1 MKNNYILLV
10 LFLLFSGFMSA
21 QSTEAFGE
29 GTVSTA
35 GPNSNG
41 TVFNTSSSET
51 HAHKYSGSAA
61 NNSYNNPNFTLTNF
75 TTCQTS
81 VTLAAH
87 GSNWAGH
94 TNTKYA
100 IEVNGTTIANNLYG
114 DYNVDLTPY
123 IPVTSVKLRNDNNS
137 QFWLAMHATVTIN
150 SPVASMPT
158 TVPIV
163 NDVVICSSQLPYT
176 AQATLTQDGTTL
188 KWYSNENGN
197 NLTLNT
203 KTITNSGIHNLW
215 VSQANASGCE
225 SVRVPVTINVNEVN
239 ATTSV
244 TKSHCI
250 TANGSII
257 VTPTVGTAPFTYLWQ
272 DGVTTKDRTNITFGD
287 YSVTITDANNC
298 SKVIN
303 ATVGITTGM
312 VVTEVSKTD
321 VLCYGDNTGALTIN
335 VTGGAEPY
343 TYQWPTNVVTGAG
356 TNSISNLTAGNYTVV
371 ITDANNCVTDASF
384 TITQNSHINGYASS
398 GSFNCFLTTNNLV
411 TIEVYGGSGIYTY
424 SWAPYGGTGKTAT
437 GLATGDYEVTV
448 TDSNGCQGVVNVSV
462 MNANLE
468 GTVTTSQT
476 NVSCNGGS
484 NGTATITL
492 ENLTEEGYYEYEWFP
507 IGGYQPTATNLPAG
521 EYTVTVTTY
530 DYNCEVIHHFTIT
543 EPEVLTATIAVVTNS
558 ENNTT
563 ILQATPTGGTA
574 PYTYLWNTGATT
586 ATLSDYSSGNYSCL
600 VTDANGCV
608 AVLAE
613 IQITAPIAFE
623 VSGEGSLCT
632 GYNINIGNSEIG
644 VNYQLQVDGANI
656 GTAIPGTGSS
666 ISFSDIT
673 TVGTYTVLGTNTVTN
688 ASTAMTGA
696 VIVETLDYDLSIIPP
711 TISCFDAHATL
722 SATLTNNDV
731 ITGFSGVFA
740 PTYWAYS
747 TTNSD
752 GIVNTT
758 NAPSSI
764 SITSG
769 NNLSESSGTT
779 DYSIVIPETGTLSFN
794 WSYTTSD
801 GSAYDYPQ
809 FIYEN
814 VTTLFTG
821 YDLDGNSPQSG
832 SVTLNV
838 TEGTVFALRMHTLD
852 NSYGPAIVTI
862 SNFKLEENSSASSI
876 SHEWTASNGGIINGP
891 TNDLSVNAIA
901 SGTYTLTSTVNGCT
915 FSDSYTLDF
924 NAPITDV
931 TVWDGQTWSNGFP
944 QLGKK
949 VIIDGNLIVPYQMIA
964 CELEITANGNLI
976 ISSEGSLN
984 IAGKITNNGNENQFV
999 VDNKATVIQHKDVAN
1014 EGPATVKVNSAPLYR
1029 QDYTLWGSPV
1039 IEQNL
1044 RAFSPQTLYNRF
1056 SSYDETIGTVGDYV
1070 QELFTNAD
1078 IATKNFQSGKGYLI
1092 RMPNNWT
1099 EYVNDAIAGTSYN
1112 GIFKGVPQNGP
1123 IVMPISK
1130 VKDGLNLVSNPYP
1143 SSIIIPV
1150 FFGSNP
1156 NIEQTI
1162 YYWRKRNGAVG
1173 TGYATYNNMGFVTLQ
1188 PGLSGVEDALDSE
1201 PYIGS
1206 GQGFFVK
1213 STGATQLNFSNGM
1226 RNFESNGVFLKQ
1238 QNPQMNRFKLNL
1250 SNNTALVGQT
1260 LIGYTAAASAG
1271 VDNGYDSSYFN
1282 DSSTALTSLING
1294 AEYIIQGL
1302 GLPFDVTSSV
1312 PLGFKTDVAGTYT
1325 ISLGTFDGLFAENQD
1340 IYIKDNTTGLVHDVK
1355 DSSYSFVTEAGV
1367 FNSRFEVVY
1376 QNSVLGT
1383 DNPDL
1388 EINKVLVYKEGQG
1401 IQINSMQVVMQKV
1414 ELYDVRGSL
1423 LQVLDD
1429 VNESKATFSNLAIAN
1444 QIVLVKITAVDGKV
1458 TTRKIVF

>member
-51 HAHKYSGSAA
+51 HALKYSGSAA

-114 DYNVDLTPY
+114 DFNVDLTPY

-150 SPVASMPT
+150 SPAASMPT

-163 NDVVICSSQLPYT
+163 NDVVMCNSQLPYI
-176 AQATLTQDGTTL
+176 AQATLTGEGTTL
-188 KWYSNENGN
+188 KWYSDENGN

-225 SVRVPVTINVNEVN
+225 SVRVPVTINVIEVN

-244 TKSHCI
+244 TNSHCI

-303 ATVGITTGM
+303 TTVGITTGM

-398 GSFNCFLTTNNLV
+398 GYYNCFPTTNNPV

-448 TDSNGCQGVVNVSV
+448 TDSNGCQRVVSVYV
-462 MNANLE
+462 MNADLE

-492 ENLTEEGYYEYEWFP
+492 DNITEEEYYGYEWYP
-507 IGGYQPTATNLPAG
+507 IGGYESTATNLPAG
-521 EYTVTVTTY
+521 EYTVTVTN
-530 DYNCEVIHHFTIT
+530 YNYSCQVIHHFTIT
-543 EPEVLTATIAVVTNS
+543 EPEALTATIAVVTNS

-563 ILQATPTGGTA
+563 LLQATPTGGTA

-586 ATLSDYSSGNYSCL
+586 ATLSDYSLGNYSCL

-608 AVLAE
+608 SALA
-613 IQITAPIAFE
+613 QISIVAPIAFE
-623 VSGEGSLCT
+623 ISGEGNLCT
-632 GYNINIGNSEIG
+632 GYSINIANSEIG

-666 ISFSDIT
+666 IVFSDIT
-673 TVGTYTVLGTNTVTN
+673 TQGTYTVLGTNTLNNIT
-688 ASTAMTGA
+688 TTMTGA
-696 VIVETLDYDLSIIPP
+696 VIVETLDYDLSIIAP

-769 NNLSESSGTT
+769 DNQLGSSGST

-794 WSYTTSD
+794 WVYNSND
-801 GSAYDYPQ
+801 AIEYDYP
-809 FIYEN
+809 ITYVNE
-814 VTTLFTG
+814 LFTPLPDFDIMG
-821 YDLDGNSPQSG
+821 PKPQNG
-832 SVTLNV
+832 IFTLPVTQ
-838 TEGTVFALRMHTLD
+838 GTVFKLSMITED
-852 NSYGPAIVTI
+852 NFGGAATITI
-862 SNFKLEENSSASSI
+862 SNFNFIKESASPII
-876 SHEWTASNGGIINGP
+876 SHEWTASNGGIIYGP
-891 TNDLSVNAIA
+891 TNELSVNAIA

-999 VDNKATVIQHKDVAN
+999 VENKATVIQKKNVAN
-1014 EGPATVKVNSAPLYR
+1014 EGPATVKINSAPLYR

-1143 SSIIIPV
+1143 SSIMIDD
-1150 FFGSNP
+1150 FFNQNP
-1156 NIEQTI
+1156 QLEETI
-1162 YYWRKRNGAVG
+1162 YFWRKRNNASGS
-1173 TGYATYNNMGFVTLQ
+1173 GYATYNALGFVSFQ
-1188 PGLSGVEDALDSE
+1188 PGLDQLGAQLESFSAIS
-1201 PYIGS
+1201 P

-1213 STGATQLNFSNGM
+1213 ANAAIPVIFNNSM
-1226 RNFESNGVFLKQ
+1226 RSVTHNGVFLRSASQEKH
-1238 QNPQMNRFKLNL
+1238 RFKLNL
-1250 SNNTALVGQT
+1250 SHNSAVVGQT
-1260 LIGYTAAASAG
+1260 LIGYAAGATAN
-1271 VDNGYDSSYFN
+1271 VDKGFDSSYFN
-1282 DSSTALTSLING
+1282 DSAIALTSLIDG
-1294 AEYIIQGL
+1294 EEFIIQGL
-1302 GLPFDVTSSV
+1302 GLPFDNTSTVS
-1312 PLGFKTDVAGTYT
+1312 LGFKTSTAGMFS
-1325 ISLGTFDGLFAENQD
+1325 ISLGTFDGLFADDQN
-1340 IYIKDNTTGLVHDVK
+1340 IYIKDNLT
-1355 DSSYSFVTEAGV
+1355 DSVINLKQSAYNFSTEVGV
-1367 FNSRFEVVY
+1367 FNDRFEIVY
-1376 QNSVLGT
+1376 QNSTLGT
-1383 DNPDL
+1383 TNPILDN
-1388 EINKVLVYKEGQG
+1388 NAVAVYKHEEA
-1401 IQINSMQVVMQKV
+1401 IHINTYSAIMQKV
-1414 ELYDVRGSL
+1414 ELYDLGGRLIQAFTDINQSTTHFSTL
-1423 LQVLDD
+1423 HLSSQVL
-1429 VNESKATFSNLAIAN
+1429 
-1444 QIVLVKITAVDGKV
+1444 LVKITTTDNEVITKKV
-1458 TTRKIVF
+1458 VH

>member
-150 SPVASMPT
+150 SPAASMPT

-163 NDVVICSSQLPYT
+163 NDVVICSSQLPYN
-176 AQATLTQDGTTL
+176 AQATLTGEGTTL

-225 SVRVPVTINVNEVN
+225 GVRVPVTINVIDVN
-239 ATTSV
+239 ATTVV
-244 TKSHCI
+244 TNSHCL
-250 TANGSII
+250 TPNGSII
-257 VTPTVGTAPFTYLWQ
+257 VTPSGGTAPYTYLWQ

-303 ATVGITTGM
+303 ATVGMTTDM
-312 VVTEVSKTD
+312 VVTEVSKTN
-321 VLCYGDNTGALTIN
+321 VICYGDNTGALTIN
-335 VTGGAEPY
+335 VTGGTAPY

-356 TNSISNLTAGNYTVV
+356 TNSISGLTAGNYNVV
-371 ITDANNCVTDASF
+371 VTDANGCITNATFS
-384 TITQNSHINGYASS
+384 ITQNAAISGYVSS

-521 EYTVTVTTY
+521 EYTVTVTNY

-563 ILQATPTGGTA
+563 LLQATPTGGTA

-600 VTDANGCV
+600 VTDTNGCV
-608 AVLAE
+608 AALA
-613 IQITAPIAFE
+613 QISIVAPIAFE
-623 VSGEGSLCT
+623 ISGEGNSCT
-632 GYNINIGNSEIG
+632 GYSINIANSEIG

-666 ISFSDIT
+666 IVFSDIT

-696 VIVETLDYDLSIIPP
+696 VIVETLDYDLSIIAP
-711 TISCFDAHATL
+711 TISCIDSHATL

-731 ITGFSGVFA
+731 ITGFSGVLA
-740 PTYWAYS
+740 PTNWTFS
-747 TTNSD
+747 NTNAN

-801 GSAYDYPQ
+801 DSAYDYPQ

-838 TEGTVFALRMHTLD
+838 TEGTVFALRMYTVD
-852 NSYGPAIVTI
+852 NSYGSAIVTI
-862 SNFKLEENSSASSI
+862 SNFNFIKESATPII
-876 SHEWTASNGGIINGP
+876 SHEWTASNGGIIYGP
-891 TNDLSVNAIA
+891 TNELSVNAIA

-1014 EGPATVKVNSAPLYR
+1014 QGPATVKVNSAPLYR

-1039 IEQNL
+1039 IQQNL

-1078 IATKNFQSGKGYLI
+1078 IASKNFQSGKGYLI

-1143 SSIIIPV
+1143 SSIMIDD
-1150 FFGSNP
+1150 FFNQNP
-1156 NIEQTI
+1156 QLEETI
-1162 YYWRKRNGAVG
+1162 YYWRKRNNASGS
-1173 TGYATYNNMGFVTLQ
+1173 GYATYNAMGFVSFQ
-1188 PGLSGVEDALDSE
+1188 PGLDQLGAQLESFSAIS
-1201 PYIGS
+1201 P

-1213 STGATQLNFSNGM
+1213 ANAAIPVIFNNSM
-1226 RNFESNGVFLKQ
+1226 RSLTHNGVFLRSASQEKHL
-1238 QNPQMNRFKLNL
+1238 FKLNL
-1250 SNNTALVGQT
+1250 SHNSVVVGQT
-1260 LIGYTAAASAG
+1260 LIGYTAGATANIDKG
-1271 VDNGYDSSYFN
+1271 FDSSYFN
-1282 DSSTALTSLING
+1282 DSAIALTSLIDG
-1294 AEYIIQGL
+1294 EEFIIQGL
-1302 GLPFDVTSSV
+1302 GLPFDNTSTVS
-1312 PLGFKTDVAGTYT
+1312 LGFKTSTAGMFS
-1325 ISLGTFDGLFAENQD
+1325 ISLGTFDGLFADDQN
-1340 IYIKDNTTGLVHDVK
+1340 IYIKDNLTDNVINLK
-1355 DSSYSFVTEAGV
+1355 QSAYNFSTEVGV
-1367 FNSRFEVVY
+1367 FNDRFEIVY
-1376 QNSVLGT
+1376 QNSTLGT
-1383 DNPDL
+1383 TNPILDN
-1388 EINKVLVYKEGQG
+1388 NAVAVYKHEEA
-1401 IQINSMQVVMQKV
+1401 IHINTYSAIMQKV
-1414 ELYDVRGSL
+1414 ELYDLGGRLIQAFTDINQSTTHFSTL
-1423 LQVLDD
+1423 HLSSQVL
-1429 VNESKATFSNLAIAN
+1429 
-1444 QIVLVKITAVDGKV
+1444 LVKITTTDNEVITKKV
-1458 TTRKIVF
+1458 VH